1 MSELKLRRVIEH
13 NQRLREDLARPRV
26 RVSEASARC
35 VCVPY
40 AVDSVPGG
48 ARLGR
53 AELTTRAAA
62 SSGTARRRKTTW
74 CPQCGARSGARRTR
88 TAHRPR
94 GANAP
99 SSDRARSPL
108 PTARSI
114 VHIPP
119 YSIVPLPPGLAL
131 PYCHCLLPHWLYLP
145 VFPAWFLTLTTMYA
159 IVLSGVCT
167 TYGWMDGLVSNAIK
181 NCGLH
186 WSSKI
191 RESLTV

>member
-53 AELTTRAAA
+53 AELTTRDAA

-99 SSDRARSPL
+99 SSDRARSFTSPR
-108 PTARSI
+108 TRS
-114 VHIPP
+114 
-119 YSIVPLPPGLAL
+119 SRLAWPGLTLLSLLAPTL
-131 PYCHCLLPHWLYLP
+131 AVPTRIPCLVSYSYHYVCYRIVWGVYYL
-145 VFPAWFLTLTTMYA
+145 
-159 IVLSGVCT
+159 
-167 TYGWMDGLVSNAIK
+167 WMDGWTCFECDKKLWFALVLEDSRK
-181 NCGLH
+181 LNCIG
-186 WSSKI
+186 
-191 RESLTV
+191 T